1 MAFKT
6 KQSRVLID
14 EAAKFTKK
22 EIEFLLTLIQ
32 ESMIPGK
39 FLSQAMNVVQKLR
52 NQYKMIDLPSWEV
65 RDMKPDEEVKE
76 RAKRALTEKDG
87 ELWMKDE

>member
-39 FLSQAMNVVQKLR
+39 FLSQAMTVVQKLK
-52 NQYKMIDLPSWEV
+52 NQYKMIDLPSWEIK
-65 RDMKPDEEVKE
+65 DTTPEKEVKE